1 MKSGMLAAE
10 AIYPQLT
17 QHGVEGTVAGGGE
30 EVISRPEGLM
40 GLEVRAYDDAL
51 HSSWVADEL
60 RVVRNTH
67 ASFHLPGG
75 TITGMAYTGLACLLM
90 KGREPWTIR
99 NLVRDA
105 YRTQP
110 AKNYVEIKYPKPDG
124 SLSFDLLTNLQRS
137 GVWEHCMLLDICS
150 YMNDATLYMN
160 DATLYITDAIFRYFA
175 RPRPARPS

>member
-150 YMNDATLYMN
+150 YMTDASSYM
-160 DATLYITDAIFRYFA
+160 TDAIFRYFA
-175 RPRPARPS
+175 